1 MEMADIFDYI
11 ASGLQWVYDNLI
23 FINTFFAV
31 VIVFFERRDPQTV
44 WAWLL
49 LLFFIPIVGIVFYLV
64 LGQDFR
70 KSRMFRIKEVE
81 DAISSV
87 IRAQEQEIA
96 DKNFVQLNKEYE
108 DYQDMVFYNLET
120 TSAVFSDDNQVE
132 IYNDGNEKFQ
142 ALIDEL
148 KKAKKFIHL
157 QYYIIKPDEI
167 FQMIQPVLEKK
178 AQEGVAVRIL
188 YDSLGC
194 RPMRKKHWK
203 ALRESGIQV
212 AEFFPARLKKLHLR
226 INYRNHRKIVVI
238 DGKVG
243 FVGGFNIGREY
254 AGMDPYFKVWRDTH
268 LKLSGGA
275 VQDLNLRF
283 ILDWNFATKQNLFS
297 EDEYSNALMVKDKSK
312 MSYSNVGMQIIS
324 SGPDS
329 MAQNIRNNY
338 IRLIHKAKH
347 HIYIQTPYFIP
358 DNSVL
363 NALQIAAKSG
373 VDVRVMI
380 PCKPD
385 HMFVY
390 WATYSYV
397 NDLLEAGA
405 TCYTYDKGFVH
416 AKEIMVDGLI
426 SCIGTANMDI
436 RSFKLNFEV
445 NAVIYNKDVTGQ
457 LERLFEEDIK
467 DSTQITTL
475 EYAKRSRIIRFK
487 EQVCRLLSPIM

>member
-1 MEMADIFDYI
+1 MELGDVFEFLTN
-11 ASGLQWVYDNLI
+11 SVQWAYDNLI
-23 FINTFFAV
+23 IINTFFAV

-49 LLFFIPIVGIVFYLV
+49 LLFFIPIVGFVFYLV

-70 KSRMFRIKEVE
+70 KSRMFRMKEVE

-87 IRAQEQEIA
+87 IRTQEQEIV
-96 DKNFVQLNKEYE
+96 DKNFVQLKDEYKEYR
-108 DYQDMVFYNLET
+108 DMVLYNLET
-120 TSAVFSDDNQVE
+120 TGAVFSDDNQVA
-132 IYNDGNEKFQ
+132 IYNDGKAKFQ
-142 ALIDEL
+142 ALVDEL
-148 KKAKKFIHL
+148 KKAKKYIHL

-167 FQMIQPVLEKK
+167 FQMIQPVLEEK
-178 AQEGVAVRIL
+178 AREGVAVRIL

-203 ALRESGIQV
+203 ALREQGIQV

-238 DGKVG
+238 DGKIG

-268 LKLSGGA
+268 LKVSGGA
-275 VQDLNLRF
+275 VRDLNLRF

-297 EDEYSNALMVKDKSK
+297 EEEYANVHLAENPSGLSF
-312 MSYSNVGMQIIS
+312 SNVGMQIIS

-329 MAQNIRNNY
+329 MSQNIRNNY

-358 DNSVL
+358 DDSVL
-363 NALQIAAKSG
+363 NALHIAAKSG

-390 WATYSYV
+390 WATYSYI

-405 TCYTYDKGFVH
+405 TCYIYDKGFVH

-426 SCIGTANMDI
+426 SCMGTANMDI

-445 NAVIYNKDVTGQ
+445 NAVIYNKDVTME

-467 DSTQITTL
+467 DCTQITTL
-475 EYAKRSRIIRFK
+475 EYAKRSRLIRFK
-487 EQVCRLLSPIM
+487 EQICRLLSPIM